1 MNAQP
6 PAAEAASAAEAVI
19 FDLGGV
25 LIDWNPR
32 HLYRKLI
39 ADPARCEWFL
49 TEICSPDWNLQQ
61 DYGRPIADANAELFA
76 RFPEHRELIAA
87 FYGRWPEMLNG
98 AIEPTVRL
106 LERLDARGVPLF
118 ALTNWSAETYGIAE
132 PLFPF
137 LQRFRHVAVSG
148 RLKMGKPD
156 PRFYQHLFEV
166 GDLDPRR
173 TVFIDDS
180 RVNVE
185 AGAALG
191 LHAIRFT
198 DADDLEGRL
207 VALGLL

>member
-1 MNAQP
+1 MNAQAP
-6 PAAEAASAAEAVI
+6 EAVI

-39 ADPARCEWFL
+39 ADEARREWFL
-49 TEICSPDWNLQQ
+49 SEICSPDWNLQQ
-61 DYGRPIADANAELFA
+61 DYGRPIAEANAELCG
-76 RFPEHRELIAA
+76 RFPEHRELIQA

-98 AIEPTVRL
+98 AIEPTVKV
-106 LERLDARGVPLF
+106 LERLDARGVPLY

-132 PLFPF
+132 PMFPF

-156 PRFYQHLFEV
+156 PRIYRHLLEL
-166 GDLDPRR
+166 GGLDPRR
-173 TVFIDDS
+173 TVFVDDS
-180 RVNVE
+180 AKNVD
-185 AGAALG
+185 AAAALG

-198 DADDLEGRL
+198 DADDLEQRL
-207 VALGLL
+207 AALGLL

>member
-1 MNAQP
+1 MNVHAQAP
-6 PAAEAASAAEAVI
+6 AAEAVI

-39 ADPARCEWFL
+39 ADEDRREWFL
-49 TEICSPDWNLQQ
+49 SEICSPDWNLQQ
-61 DYGRPIADANAELFA
+61 DYGRPIADANAELCA
-76 RFPEHRELIAA
+76 RFPEHRELIHA

-98 AIEPTVRL
+98 AIEPTVRV
-106 LERLDARGVPLF
+106 LERLDARGVPLY

-132 PLFPF
+132 PMFPF

-156 PRFYQHLFEV
+156 ARIYQHVLQF
-166 GDLDPRR
+166 GGLDPRR

-180 RVNVE
+180 AKNVD
-185 AGAALG
+185 AATALG
-191 LHAIRFT
+191 LHGIRFT
-198 DADDLEGRL
+198 DADDLARRL
-207 VALGLL
+207 TALGLL